1 VTDSDD
7 VFFSDF
13 PAKTANSVFI
23 AHGTAKGRIA
33 LKTDGVRLYVVVE
46 GEPRGEYLLR
56 CFREGLDKKLI
67 RPNMRT
73 LVDMR
78 RLVGGADWSAVFT
91 LRTYAPWGHRPDGVS
106 ATAYLLRNDMFAPSS
121 RLRKPCSS
129 TPTTVPFTSPPR
141 PSPG

>member
-1 VTDSDD
+1 MRRTNTTIAGGELYSIAIDVNETQLAAGGAAVVGDALGVRAAASDGQRRRIL
-7 VFFSDF
+7 FRF

-91 LRTYAPWGHRPDGVS
+91 LRTYAP
-106 ATAYLLRNDMFAPSS
+106 
-121 RLRKPCSS
+121 
-129 TPTTVPFTSPPR
+129 
-141 PSPG
+141 